1 MHQDEKS
8 KEMNEHFSEAV
19 SVGSKLVVRLA
30 VRYIT
35 VFPLPTVLAL
45 AVSTVATSLARTLDI
60 TIASY

>member
-1 MHQDEKS
+1 
-8 KEMNEHFSEAV
+8 MNEHFSEAV
-19 SVGSKLVVRLA
+19 SVGSNLVVRLA

-45 AVSTVATSLARTLDI
+45 AVSTVATSLARTFDI